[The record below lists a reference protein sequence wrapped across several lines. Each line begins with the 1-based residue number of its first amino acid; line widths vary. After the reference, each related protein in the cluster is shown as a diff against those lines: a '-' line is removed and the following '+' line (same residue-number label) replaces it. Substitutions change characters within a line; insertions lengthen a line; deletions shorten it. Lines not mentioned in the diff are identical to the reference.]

1 MVFSEISIDRLTD
14 YASLFPGRQ
23 LALLRQSVSSG
34 NTFARLWVTS
44 GVGTADTAVLWD
56 FGNKGLYVGGDCSS
70 NCSRDALRSL
80 VREELA
86 AVAHA
91 AGLKFCSVRAVS
103 PDVAAAVNDAF
114 ADRIT
119 ASCRKLFHEHPLV
132 VRTIA
137 GGLAPDVEFVNIDRR
152 LLDAGTVNGE
162 QVAEEVRWM
171 WPSIDRFSAQGWGV
185 AAAVRGELVCWCTS
199 EYVGPLQCGIGI
211 ETTAAYQNKGIGTA
225 TAARFIDE
233 AFRRGRN
240 PCWECDSENKASIRI
255 AQKLGF
261 AVTEST
267 DWYLGRW
274 A

>member
-1 MVFSEISIDRLTD
+1 MVFSEISIDRLAD

-23 LALLRQSVSSG
+23 LALLRQSVSAG
-34 NTFARLWVTS
+34 NTLARLWVTS

-103 PDVAAAVNDAF
+103 PDVVAAVNDAF
-114 ADRIT
+114 ADSIT
-119 ASCRKLFHEHPLV
+119 VSCRKLFHEHPLV

-137 GGLAPDVEFVNIDRR
+137 GGLAPDVEFVNSDRR

-162 QVAEEVRWM
+162 QVAEEVRWTASRRKDGESLRQSVAS
-171 WPSIDRFSAQGWGV
+171 WSVGALQNTSGHCSAALESRRQPRTRTRASGPPQPPASLTRPSDAAGILAGSAI
-185 AAAVRGELVCWCTS
+185 
-199 EYVGPLQCGIGI
+199 P
-211 ETTAAYQNKGIGTA
+211 
-225 TAARFIDE
+225 
-233 AFRRGRN
+233 
-240 PCWECDSENKASIRI
+240 KAKPPFVLRKSS
-255 AQKLGF
+255 ASL
-261 AVTEST
+261 
-267 DWYLGRW
+267 
-274 A
+274 